1 MKSPRSNF
9 FVNKI
14 CTSSS
19 LPLTLTGIS
28 FHPAASCTPLVAE
41 VARARPGPRRRGSC
55 VTSATDS
62 GRGVAAEAGP
72 GEVGSKETLRN
83 RPAPTA
89 GRRSRGRD
97 TGHRAG
103 TAPPRARG
111 AARKAASARGG
122 RRGARRPRL
131 GGVGAAGRGV
141 WASGRRRASTTKP
154 PRRRHPLLR
163 TRPGPSGRVVPVP
176 QGSSPV
182 GPGGALSRQTSRPR
196 PLTSGS
202 ALHPRRRPGPRL
214 RDLARR
220 ETGRRWR
227 QWLLTPEG
235 RGSPGKRRRR
245 WRRRLHLPGALTP
258 RFRSADPSGTFATLL
273 AFHGRHVTPPP
284 ASLPAAY
291 QPGRGARGLA
301 TRRPLRPTG
310 RFLRRLAGR
319 PPALRWARVG
329 SPQPGSA
336 GFPKRLVPVGEKS
349 KFTGPGASH
358 GKCSRLLRPG
368 HQIINRDA

>member
-14 CTSSS
+14 CTSTS
-19 LPLTLTGIS
+19 LPLTLPGIRS
-28 FHPAASCTPLVAE
+28 HPEASSTPLVAKISR
-41 VARARPGPRRRGSC
+41 VRPRPRRRGLC
-55 VTSATDS
+55 VRDQGWGLELRTQAAESR
-62 GRGVAAEAGP
+62 RGGAAEAGP
-72 GEVGSKETLRN
+72 GEVGSREALRN
-83 RPAPTA
+83 CPAPTD
-89 GRRSRGRD
+89 RRTARQEP
-97 TGHRAG
+97 GHRTG
-103 TAPPRARG
+103 TTPPRAG
-111 AARKAASARGG
+111 GTARKAASARGG
-122 RRGARRPRL
+122 RRGALRPRL
-131 GGVGAAGRGV
+131 GGVGAAGPGV

-154 PRRRHPLLR
+154 PRRRHPLPR
-163 TRPGPSGRVVPVP
+163 TRPRPTRRAVGDP
-176 QGSSPV
+176 QGGSPV
-182 GPGGALSRQTSRPR
+182 EPGGALSGQTSRLR

-235 RGSPGKRRRR
+235 RGSSGKRRRR
-245 WRRRLHLPGALTP
+245 WRRRLHLPRALTP

-301 TRRPLRPTG
+301 PRRPLRPAG
-310 RFLRRLAGR
+310 RFLRR
-319 PPALRWARVG
+319 PPVPATTCPTLGSRQKSAARERRF
-329 SPQPGSA
+329 SQTP
-336 GFPKRLVPVGEKS
+336 R
-349 KFTGPGASH
+349 T
-358 GKCSRLLRPG
+358 SR
-368 HQIINRDA
+368 